1 MYVLLLL
8 FIKKHKNIMVYG
20 LTSYIREYFTRE
32 YFNTTA
38 PSDCEFKNVNNTKIA
53 IPRNINPAKI
63 KAHTVYILQMHY
75 FEDHQ
80 MLSYLHRN

>member
-1 MYVLLLL
+1 
-8 FIKKHKNIMVYG
+8 MVYG

-63 KAHTVYILQMHY
+63 KAHTVYYKCTTLLKTIKCY
-75 FEDHQ
+75 PT
-80 MLSYLHRN
+80 LHRN